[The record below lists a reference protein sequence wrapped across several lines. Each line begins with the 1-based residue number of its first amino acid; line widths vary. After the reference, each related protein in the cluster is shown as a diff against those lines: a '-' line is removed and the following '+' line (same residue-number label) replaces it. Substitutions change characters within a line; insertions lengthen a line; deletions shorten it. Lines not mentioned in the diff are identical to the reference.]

1 MPATVSSAVDATG
14 AGDCFDGA
22 FVARIVAGDTPIAAA
37 RYANAAAA
45 LATTGY
51 GAVAPLPRHADVAAF
66 LAAAYATMSGAT
78 FRDDVF
84 AGSFALVSGGTSGI
98 GAAIGNQLARLGAHV
113 IVTGATAQEAAAAR
127 AAAGFAAASAI
138 VLDVRDAAAI
148 AQCIA
153 ALPRLDILV
162 NCAGIIRRGARAR
175 SGDLRRSR
183 STSISTARCALCAA
197 ARSRLRETRGCIVNT
212 CSVYSFFGG
221 PHAPGY
227 TASKGGVAQ
236 LTKALAVAYAVDSIR
251 VNAIA
256 PGWIATPLT
265 EIVRGDAQKSATILA
280 RTPLGRWGEPADVAN
295 VVSFLCSPAA
305 AFMTGAIV
313 PVDGGYLVA

>member
-1 MPATVSSAVDATG
+1 MND
-14 AGDCFDGA
+14 
-22 FVARIVAGDTPIAAA
+22 
-37 RYANAAAA
+37 
-45 LATTGY
+45 
-51 GAVAPLPRHADVAAF
+51 
-66 LAAAYATMSGAT
+66 AT

-84 AGSFALVSGGTSGI
+84 TGSLALISGGTSGI

-127 AAAGFAAASAI
+127 LATDFAAASAI
-138 VLDVRDAAAI
+138 VLDVRDSTAI
-148 AQCIA
+148 AQRIA

-162 NCAGIIRRGARAR
+162 NCAGIIRRGAEHDPEIFAEVIDVNLNGTMR
-175 SGDLRRSR
+175 
-183 STSISTARCALCAA
+183 LCAA
-197 ARSRLRETRGCIVNT
+197 ARPRLRETRGCIVNT
-212 CSVYSFFGG
+212 CSMYSFFGG

-265 EIVRGDAQKSATILA
+265 EIVRGDPQKSATILA
-280 RTPLGRWGEPADVAN
+280 RTPLGRWGDPTDVAN
-295 VVSFLCSPAA
+295 VVAFLCTPAA